1 VTAKTECRC
10 EEFFEHEILGPCSLV
25 KVKIETGRMH
35 QIRIHLADAGY
46 PVLGDLIYCNPAVN
60 RILHK
65 SLGIN
70 RQLLHCRKYS
80 FFDYLTQQQRTFEA
94 HMPDDFEKVLEN

>member
-1 VTAKTECRC
+1 M
-10 EEFFEHEILGPCSLV
+10 

-46 PVLGDLIYCNPAVN
+46 PVLGDITYGKPVIN
-60 RILHK
+60 RILYK

-70 RQLLHCRKYS
+70 RQLLHCWKYS
-80 FFDYLTQQQRTFEA
+80 FYDYLSSQQRTFEA
-94 HMPDDFEKVLEN
+94 PMPNDFEKVIENR